1 MDGSWHSAV
10 TTPVALPPG
19 DLVSI
24 VRMPTVLVT
33 DPEQRAAL
41 AAVRSCGRRGWRVV
55 TLGASKG
62 LAGVSRWT
70 AAARVVDAGALAT
83 AAGYRAVVTAAVRS
97 ERADVVI
104 PVTDTAS
111 RALLG
116 YDAQL
121 GARIA
126 GPAPDAYERASDK
139 AGLLAT
145 AAAIGV
151 RVPRQ
156 LLLASPAD
164 VAQLASWE
172 PPAAVVKP
180 SRSVVEID
188 GKSHSTSV
196 RFVHDRAQLAVMVAA
211 YPAEAYPLMVQER
224 TFGMGVGVFLLRAA
238 GETRLRFGHRRLRE
252 KPPAGGVSTCRE
264 AIVPPPALLAQCER
278 LLDALGYEG
287 AAMIEFKED
296 RATGEFVLMEINA
309 RLWGSVQLAVDAG
322 VDFPAA
328 LVDLTLGHPI
338 PTLPAVR
345 QSVRTWWEL
354 GELDHALAI
363 WRRTREQLHAPP
375 GLQVGAGAALRALAD
390 RRWADHAEVFRWS
403 DPMPFAA
410 ELVRWLRRA

>member
-1 MDGSWHSAV
+1 M
-10 TTPVALPPG
+10 L
-19 DLVSI
+19 
-24 VRMPTVLVT
+24 TVLVT

-41 AAVRSCGRRGWRVV
+41 AAVRSCGRRGWRVL
-55 TLGASKG
+55 TIGASRG
-62 LAGVSRWT
+62 LAGASRYT
-70 AAARVVDAGALAT
+70 REAMCAAREQLGSAIGFRDAVA
-83 AAGYRAVVTAAVRS
+83 AAVR
-97 ERADVVI
+97 ERAIDVVI

-116 YDAQL
+116 HDAHL
-121 GARIA
+121 GARVA

-139 AGLLAT
+139 AGLLAV
-145 AAAIGV
+145 AAASGV

-156 LLLASPAD
+156 LLLTSPAD
-164 VAQLASWE
+164 ASQLASWAA
-172 PPAAVVKP
+172 PAAVVKP
-180 SRSVVEID
+180 SRSVVEMD
-188 GKSHSTSV
+188 GKSHTTGV
-196 RFVHDRAQLAVMVAA
+196 CFVDDRAQLAATVAT
-211 YPAEAYPLMVQER
+211 YPAEAYPLMIQER

-238 GETRLRFGHRRLRE
+238 GHTRLVFGHRRLRE
-252 KPPAGGVSTCRE
+252 KPPAGGVSTYRE
-264 AIVPPPALLAQCER
+264 AIVPPAALLAQCER
-278 LLDALGYEG
+278 LLDTLGYEG

-338 PTLPAVR
+338 PAPPAVR
-345 QSVRTWWEL
+345 QGVRTWWEL

-390 RRWADHAEVFRWS
+390 RRWADHPEVFRWS

-410 ELVRWLRRA
+410 ELVRWLRRR

>member
-1 MDGSWHSAV
+1 
-10 TTPVALPPG
+10 
-19 DLVSI
+19 
-24 VRMPTVLVT
+24 
-33 DPEQRAAL
+33 
-41 AAVRSCGRRGWRVV
+41 
-55 TLGASKG
+55 
-62 LAGVSRWT
+62 VSRWT
-70 AAARVVDAGALAT
+70 TAALVVDAGALAT
-83 AAGYRAVVTAAVRS
+83 AAGYRAAVATVVRAQ
-97 ERADVVI
+97 EADVVI

-116 YDAQL
+116 HDAQL
-121 GARIA
+121 GARVA

-139 AGLLAT
+139 AGLLAV
-145 AAAIGV
+145 AAASGV

-156 LLLASPAD
+156 LLLASPTDAS
-164 VAQLASWE
+164 QLASWAAA
-172 PPAAVVKP
+172 AAVVKP
-180 SRSVVEID
+180 SRSVVEIN
-188 GKSHSTSV
+188 GKSHSTGV
-196 RFVHDRAQLAVMVAA
+196 RFVDDRAQLAATVAA
-211 YPAEAYPLMVQER
+211 YPAEAYPLMIQER

-252 KPPAGGVSTCRE
+252 KPPAGGVSTYRE
-264 AIVPPPALLAQCER
+264 AIEPPPVLQAQCER

-287 AAMIEFKED
+287 AAMIEFKQD

-338 PTLPAVR
+338 PRASAVR
-345 QSVRTWWEL
+345 QGVRTWWEL

-375 GLQVGAGAALRALAD
+375 ELRVGAGAALRALAD
-390 RRWADHAEVFRWS
+390 RRWADHPEVFRWS

-410 ELVRWLRRA
+410 ELARWLRRA